1 MNSHLNPS
9 LRGGK
14 CCHYNVIKGA
24 VQSYCGE
31 KFSDKLSVARW
42 KKGKRWWYGKC
53 RTENFP
59 QIIGSDWNYDEA
71 ARRGAPPTHQ
81 QLSRENQLS
90 HKNTAWDSLT
100 TEMFL
105 EKRKILD
112 KENY

>member
-1 MNSHLNPS
+1 M
-9 LRGGK
+9 RK

-42 KKGKRWWYGKC
+42 KKGKNDDGNSTSVSVAPKNSHKSLEV
-53 RTENFP
+53 TETMTRP
-59 QIIGSDWNYDEA
+59 PVVVL
-71 ARRGAPPTHQ
+71 PPTHQ

-90 HKNTAWDSLT
+90 HKSTAWDSLT
-100 TEMFL
+100 TEVFF